1 MPATERTSTS
11 GPPGGAQGG
20 AQADGAHGGAHTGAH
35 GSAQAGGERRWTFL
49 TNHGHL
55 LLAVARSPDARVHEL
70 AAVVGI
76 TERAALLI
84 LRDLEDATTCTA
96 PGSAGAP
103 ATRCTAPGRCGT
115 RPMPDT
121 ASTSCSPSSP
131 TTPGARRRQR
141 PTATLSVESL
151 SDSTRRDADRDP
163 RR

>member
-1 MPATERTSTS
+1 LAPMPATERTSTS

-84 LRDLEDATTCTA
+84 LRDLEDADYLHRTRVGRRTRYTLHRSRPLRHPA
-96 PGSAGAP
+96 DAGHSVDELLAVLADDAGS
-103 ATRCTAPGRCGT
+103 
-115 RPMPDT
+115 
-121 ASTSCSPSSP
+121 SPS
-131 TTPGARRRQR
+131 T
-141 PTATLSVESL
+141 E
-151 SDSTRRDADRDP
+151 ADRDA